1 MKVVVIPT
9 YNERQ
14 NLHNL
19 VDTILSL
26 QIPQLMVLIVDDA
39 SPDGTGEVADR
50 MCATYPGKVHVLHR
64 SGKLGLGTA
73 YVAGF
78 KWALEHGARFVL
90 QMDADFSHD
99 PNDIP
104 HLLAGA
110 ATHDVVVGSR
120 YVKSGSIDPKWSAW
134 RRFLSQWAN
143 SVWARLLAGTRTR
156 DATAG
161 FKCWRASA
169 LRAIDIDTIR
179 SNGYIFQVEMCRAAE
194 QHGLSILEV
203 PIFFAE
209 RRAGKSKLSI
219 GTKFEA
225 VWRVLQIRMRYR
237 GVAVA
242 ASLTQIPD

>member
-14 NLHNL
+14 NLHHL

-39 SPDGTGEVADR
+39 SPDGTGEVADL

-237 GVAVA
+237 GAAVA

>member
-1 MKVVVIPT
+1 MRVVVIPT

-14 NLHNL
+14 NIHNL
-19 VDTILSL
+19 VNAILSL
-26 QIPQLMVLIVDDA
+26 QIPHLTVLIVDDA
-39 SPDGTGEVADR
+39 SPDGTGELADQMSVA
-50 MCATYPGKVHVLHR
+50 YPGKVHVLHR
-64 SGKLGLGTA
+64 MGKLGLGTA

-78 KWALEHGARFVL
+78 KWALDHGAHFVL

-99 PNDIP
+99 PSYIP
-104 HLLAGA
+104 QLLAA
-110 ATHDVVVGSR
+110 SATHDVAIGSR
-120 YVKSGSIDPKWSAW
+120 YVKSGSVDPKWSTW
-134 RRFLSQWAN
+134 RRFLSRWAN
-143 SVWARLLAGTRTR
+143 SVWAHMLAGTRTH

-194 QHGLSILEV
+194 QLDLAIIEV

-219 GTKFEA
+219 GTKIEA
-225 VWRVLQIRMRYR
+225 AWRVLQIRMRYR
-237 GVAVA
+237 RASA
-242 ASLTQIPD
+242 TASLTQISD

>member
-14 NLHNL
+14 NIHNL
-19 VDTILSL
+19 VSAILSL
-26 QIPQLMVLIVDDA
+26 RIPQLTVLIVDDA
-39 SPDGTGEVADR
+39 SPDGTGEIADLMSVA
-50 MCATYPGKVHVLHR
+50 YPDKVHVLHR

-78 KWALEHGARFVL
+78 KWALERGAQFVF

-99 PNDIP
+99 PSYIP
-104 HLLAGA
+104 QLLVGA
-110 ATHDVVVGSR
+110 SSHDVVVGSR
-120 YVKSGSIDPKWSAW
+120 YVKSGSVDPKWSTG

-143 SVWARLLAGTRTR
+143 SVWARLLAGTQTH

-169 LRAIDIDTIR
+169 LRAINIDDIR

-194 QHGLSILEV
+194 HLGLAILEV

-219 GTKFEA
+219 GAKFEA

-237 GVAVA
+237 GASVAS
-242 ASLTQIPD
+242 SLTQISD

>member
-1 MKVVVIPT
+1 MRVVVIPT

-14 NLHNL
+14 NIHNL
-19 VDTILSL
+19 VSAILAL

-39 SPDGTGEVADR
+39 SPDGTGEIADLMSVA
-50 MCATYPGKVHVLHR
+50 YPGKVQVLHR
-64 SGKLGLGTA
+64 TGKLGLGTA

-78 KWALEHGARFVL
+78 KWALAHGAQFVL

-99 PNDIP
+99 PSYIP
-104 HLLAGA
+104 QLLAAA

-120 YVKSGSIDPKWSAW
+120 YVESGSIDAKWSTW
-134 RRFLSQWAN
+134 RRFLSRWAN
-143 SVWARLLAGTRTR
+143 SVWAHLLAGTQTH

-169 LRAIDIDTIR
+169 LRAINIDSIR

-194 QHGLSILEV
+194 QLDLAIIEV

-225 VWRVLQIRMRYR
+225 AWRVLQIRMRYR
-237 GVAVA
+237 G
-242 ASLTQIPD
+242 ASDATTLTQISD